1 MKSIEL
7 KHEQRTPEWF
17 AARCGCVTASSVSNV
32 LAKIKTGEAADRRN
46 YRARLVVER
55 LTGNPVETFSNAA
68 MQRGTE
74 LEPMAR
80 LAYEDKTGNLVIESG
95 FWKDGWL
102 GASPD
107 GLINDDGLLEIK
119 CPSLATHLE
128 YLKSGFPSTYQ
139 PQVQMQLWVTGRKW
153 CDFVSYAPEYPEHL
167 QLFIVRVNRDEEYI
181 KNLESEVTKF
191 LEEVEAELEALSKI
205 GNFNEL
211 KKAA

>member
-17 AARCGCVTASSVSNV
+17 SARCGCVTASSVSNV
-32 LAKIKTGEAADRRN
+32 LANIKTGEAADRRN

-95 FWKDGWL
+95 FWKGGWL